1 MPRLSEDT
9 RARRRE
15 HILTSAWA
23 CFSRDGFHAA
33 SMDDVIAATGVS
45 SSAVYRYFRSK
56 EELIDATAEVGLGL
70 VRDIFAR
77 SLEAR
82 PTPGP
87 GRTLAMIVDELRGR
101 TEHPDYDLSKLAMQT
116 WAEALRRPPLRER
129 TRALYA
135 ETQERLAEL
144 AVRWKGDGHL
154 PANAEPEAAAAVI
167 FALMHGLIVCHHLA
181 DDVSTDALVR
191 GLIALGAGI
200 AGERPT
206 AA

>member
-15 HILTSAWA
+15 HILTSAWI

-33 SMDDVIAATGVS
+33 SMDDVIAASGVS

-77 SLEAR
+77 ILEAR

-87 GRTLAMIVDELRGR
+87 AQTLATIVDELRGR

-116 WAEALRRPPLRER
+116 WAEALRRPPLREH

-135 ETQERLAEL
+135 ETQAHLAEL
-144 AVRWKGDGHL
+144 ASRWRDDGHL
-154 PANAEPEAAAAVI
+154 PASAEPSAAASVI

-181 DDVSTDALVR
+181 DDVSADVLVR
-191 GLIALGAGI
+191 GLSALGAGV
-200 AGERPT
+200 T
-206 AA
+206 AQNPEPA